1 MNESVSN
8 AMVLTI
14 VIIVIGVSCGITL
27 FSLGYSKTY
36 KIKNKIIDIIEKH
49 GTYNDGDVRDEIEA
63 YLRSANYSSEAN
75 YTGGDGACP
84 AMDGVAA
91 INTLRNYR
99 YCIYRHQTVK
109 GDYYTVKTYQTYNFP
124 LIGDIIKVR
133 YSITGDTQVLLE
145 LQP

>member
-49 GTYNDGDVRDEIEA
+49 GTYNDSTVRDEIEA
-63 YLRSANYSSEAN
+63 CLRL
-75 YTGGDGACP
+75 
-84 AMDGVAA
+84 
-91 INTLRNYR
+91 LR
-99 YCIYRHQTVK
+99 VS
-109 GDYYTVKTYQTYNFP
+109 D
-124 LIGDIIKVR
+124 
-133 YSITGDTQVLLE
+133 
-145 LQP
+145 